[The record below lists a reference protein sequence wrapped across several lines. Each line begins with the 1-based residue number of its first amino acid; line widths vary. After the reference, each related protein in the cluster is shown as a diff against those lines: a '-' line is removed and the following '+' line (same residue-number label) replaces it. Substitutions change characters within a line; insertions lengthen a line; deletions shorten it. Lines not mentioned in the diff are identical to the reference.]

1 MLKIKYHQPLFIGL
15 LISFLGLSIAAPV
28 RAESKINATPTNLTV
43 AGKRCFINRVNCTK
57 VKRNLLLRSKQ
68 EVTNIKIIS
77 SDLNRTDA
85 AQVFPADAIQINS
98 ANISTT
104 IQQLNANEFVTV
116 PIEFDLRN
124 IPSGEFNGTLL
135 VTYADGEIRIS
146 VNIKVKDN
154 WLLPLLVLLLGV
166 NLGIAI
172 SAYRNEGMAR
182 DEVLV
187 KVGRIRSRVRA
198 DNEIDEAF
206 INKINAYLVEVETA
220 IENKNW
226 QTATET
232 VNQAQKIWDKWR
244 KSKSDWLNLL
254 KSESELRECLDK
266 EYPQNSKQ
274 NIPYLQNIRW
284 ELQKTR
290 RNLAAMDTPDNF
302 SQSLKQVR
310 QQLNRYLS
318 AKTQYE
324 KFSELRLQLPDEVD
338 DKTLRYWDLED
349 TELEQKLYNL
359 PNQDEA
365 FTQWQEKVKYKSQEL
380 IEVIA
385 QQSKPDS
392 TNKQAENIARS
403 IKNPVANIQISP
415 VPDIQLFDKE
425 KIDKSAHQRLYLF
438 NVVSY
443 GIAIFLL
450 GGAGFT
456 QLYAANKTFGSNG
469 LTEYFALLAWGF
481 GAEATRETVTK
492 VLQDWKLSGVKNKE

>member
-1 MLKIKYHQPLFIGL
+1 
-15 LISFLGLSIAAPV
+15 
-28 RAESKINATPTNLTV
+28 
-43 AGKRCFINRVNCTK
+43 
-57 VKRNLLLRSKQ
+57 
-68 EVTNIKIIS
+68 
-77 SDLNRTDA
+77 
-85 AQVFPADAIQINS
+85 
-98 ANISTT
+98 
-104 IQQLNANEFVTV
+104 
-116 PIEFDLRN
+116 
-124 IPSGEFNGTLL
+124 
-135 VTYADGEIRIS
+135 
-146 VNIKVKDN
+146 
-154 WLLPLLVLLLGV
+154 
-166 NLGIAI
+166 
-172 SAYRNEGMAR
+172 MAR

-206 INKINAYLVEVETA
+206 TNKVNAYLVEVETA
-220 IENKNW
+220 IESKNW

-254 KSESELRECLDK
+254 KSESELRECLDI

-290 RNLAAMDTPDNF
+290 RNLATMDSPDNF

-349 TELEQKLYNL
+349 MEFEQKLYNL
-359 PNQDEA
+359 SNQDEA
-365 FTQWQEKVKYKSQEL
+365 FTQWQEKVKHKSQEL

-403 IKNPVANIQISP
+403 IKNPIPDTQINP
-415 VPDIQLFDKE
+415 IPDIQAFDKK
-425 KIDKSAHQRLYLF
+425 KIDKSARQRLYIF
-438 NVVSY
+438 NIVSY
-443 GIAIFLL
+443 GIAIFVL

-456 QLYAANKTFGSNG
+456 QLYAANKTFGSDG
-469 LTEYFALLAWGF
+469 LTEYFALLVWGF

-492 VLQDWKLSGVKNKE
+492 VLQDWKQAGVKDKEGGSEGVGEGGREGGRE